1 MPCKGD
7 ISTNNT
13 KVHLPDFEMD
23 KTLMKRKMNKTTAI
37 TLIASALTL
46 SSASA
51 ANNTISKEI
60 APYVYPQN
68 RAATPPGFTYAADGN
83 GYFMLSADGKT
94 IDRYDIKSGNKIE
107 TIFDVDRTRETM
119 VSDIEG
125 FEVSANGR
133 YILVYRDSEPIYR
146 RSFTA
151 SYYIYEVR
159 TRLMQPLSADFQR
172 QRAPLMTDD
181 GRMVAFV
188 GDDNNIYIKKVD
200 YNSQVAVTKDGEV
213 NKVLNGVPDWVYE
226 EEFTTSRSMV
236 WSPDNLQLCY
246 LRYDESEVP
255 TYTLPIY
262 EGTCHPRQQYSLYPG
277 TYSYKYPVAGAPN
290 SKVSLHA
297 YDVETRKATPLPL
310 PDPKIE
316 YIPRIAFGSGSD
328 CLMVSTLNR
337 DQNHFEIYNVNPRS
351 TVAKSVYTDKTK
363 AWVEEMS
370 YDNIIYGK
378 DYFIVMSGKSGYNHL
393 YKYSYSGALQKT
405 LTQGDFDVTQCYG
418 YDAAGNFYYQ
428 AAHPTPMDRVVYCI
442 SAKGVTSA
450 ISPTS
455 GTNSADFAP
464 DMSVAMMSHSDV
476 TTPPVYTINTASGKK
491 IRTVLD
497 NAEWAQKYSGLPV
510 KEFFTMTSDGV
521 TLNGYM
527 IKPAGASASNKCPVI
542 MSQYSGPGSQQVLNR
557 WGVDW
562 EQYFV
567 KQGYGVICVDGRGT
581 GGRGHAFMD
590 VVYRQLG
597 HYETIDQVNAA
608 KYAASLPWVDASRI
622 GIYGWSYGGY
632 EALMAASQAG
642 APYSAAVSI
651 APVTDWRFYDS
662 IYTERYMLTPQ
673 QNATGYDQSSAIART
688 GKLVCPVLLMYGTSD
703 DNVHPVNTLQYVST
717 LQSQGGLC
725 DMFVF
730 PNMNHSINGC
740 NARAVVYAKMMD
752 YFNKTLRK

>member
-1 MPCKGD
+1 
-7 ISTNNT
+7 
-13 KVHLPDFEMD
+13 
-23 KTLMKRKMNKTTAI
+23 MKRKTALTI
-37 TLIASALTL
+37 IAGSMTLSVASA
-46 SSASA
+46 SD
-51 ANNTISKEI
+51 NTISTEI

-68 RAATPPGFTYAADGN
+68 RAATPPGFSYSADGN

-94 IDRYDIKSGNKIE
+94 IDRYDIKTGEKEE
-107 TIFDVDRTRETM
+107 TLFDADRTRET
-119 VSDIEG
+119 VVNDIEG
-125 FEVSANGR
+125 FEVCANGR

-151 SYYIYEVR
+151 SYYVYEVR
-159 TRLMQPLSADFQR
+159 TRMMQPLSTDHKR

-188 GDDNNIYIKKVD
+188 GEDNNIYIKKVD
-200 YNSQVAVTKDGEV
+200 YNSQVAVTQDGEV

-246 LRYDESEVP
+246 IKYNESDVP

-262 EGTCHPRQQYSLYPG
+262 EGTCHAKKEYSLYPG

-297 YDVETRKATPLPL
+297 YNVETRKVTDLHL
-310 PDPKIE
+310 PDDRIE
-316 YIPRIAFGSGSD
+316 YIPRIAFGGESD
-328 CLMVSTLNR
+328 RLMVSTLNR
-337 DQNHFEIYNVNPRS
+337 DQNHLEIYSVNPKS
-351 TVAKSVYTDKTK
+351 GVAKSVYTDKTK

-370 YDNIIYGK
+370 YDNIIYGP

-393 YKYSYSGALQKT
+393 YRYAYNGVLQKT
-405 LTQGDFDVTQCYG
+405 LTSGDFDVTHSYG
-418 YDAAGNFYYQ
+418 YDPAGNFYYQ
-428 AAHPTPMDRVVYCI
+428 AAHPTPMDRVVYRVD
-442 SAKGVTSA
+442 AKGVTTA
-450 ISPTS
+450 ISAGS

-464 DMSVAMMSHSDV
+464 DMTMAMMCHSDV
-476 TTPPVYTINTASGKK
+476 TTPPVYTINTAAGKK

-497 NAEWAQKYSGLPV
+497 NADIKSKYSDLPV

-590 VVYRQLG
+590 VVYRRLG

-608 KYAASLPWVDASRI
+608 KYAATLPWVDGKRI

-632 EALMAASQAG
+632 EALMSASQQG

-651 APVTDWRFYDS
+651 APVTDWRYYDS
-662 IYTERYMLTPQ
+662 IYTERYMLTPG
-673 QNATGYDQSSAIART
+673 QNPDGYYRSSAIARCAN
-688 GKLVCPVLLMYGTSD
+688 LVCPVLLMYGTSD
-703 DNVHPVNTLQYVST
+703 DNVHPANTLQYVST
-717 LQSQGGLC
+717 LQSHGGLC
-725 DMFVF
+725 DMMVF

>member
-1 MPCKGD
+1 
-7 ISTNNT
+7 
-13 KVHLPDFEMD
+13 
-23 KTLMKRKMNKTTAI
+23 MNKTTVISIIAVTFAI
-37 TLIASALTL
+37 PTLM
-46 SSASA
+46 A
-51 ANNTISKEI
+51 ANNSLSTDI

-68 RAATPPGFTYAADGN
+68 RAATPPGFAYASDGN

-94 IDRYDIKSGNKIE
+94 IDRYDIKSGDKIE
-107 TIFDVDRTRETM
+107 TVFDTGRTRETE
-119 VSDIEG
+119 VDDIEG
-125 FEVSANGR
+125 FEVCANGR

-159 TRLMQPLSADFQR
+159 TRLMQPLSTEFQR

-188 GDDNNIYIKKVD
+188 APDNNIYIKKVD

-236 WSPDNLQLCY
+236 WSPDNLQLCF

-262 EGTCHPRQQYSLYPG
+262 EGTCHPQKQYALYPG
-277 TYSYKYPVAGAPN
+277 AYSYKYPVAGAPN

-297 YDVETRKATPLPL
+297 YDVENRKVTPLTL

-316 YIPRIAFGSGSD
+316 YIPRIAFGPTAD
-328 CLMVSTLNR
+328 RLMVSTLNR
-337 DQNHFEIYNVNPRS
+337 DQNHFEIYSVNPRS
-351 TVAKSVYTDKTK
+351 TVAKSIYTDKTK

-370 YDNIIYGK
+370 YDNIIYGN

-393 YKYSYSGALQKT
+393 YKYSYNGTLQKT
-405 LTQGDFDVTQCYG
+405 LTKGDFDVTECYG
-418 YDAAGNFYYQ
+418 YDDYGNLYYQ
-428 AAHPTPMDRVVYCI
+428 AAHPTPMDRVVYRIDAKGLTTAI
-442 SAKGVTSA
+442 SA
-450 ISPTS
+450 TS
-455 GTNSADFAP
+455 GSNNANFSP
-464 DMSVAMMSHSDV
+464 DKTMAMMSHSDV
-476 TTPPVYTINTASGKK
+476 TTPPVYTITTASGKK
-491 IRTVLD
+491 VRTVLD
-497 NAEWAQKYSGLPV
+497 NSAVASKYKDLPV

-567 KQGYGVICVDGRGT
+567 MQGYGVICVDGRGT
-581 GGRGHAFMD
+581 GGRGHEFMD
-590 VVYRQLG
+590 VVYRNLG

-608 KYAASLPWVDASRI
+608 RYAASLPWVDSKRI

-632 EALMAASQAG
+632 EALMAASQTG
-642 APYSAAVSI
+642 APYAAAVSI

-673 QNATGYDQSSAIART
+673 QNSDGYDQSSAIART

-717 LQSQGGLC
+717 IQSQGGLC